1 MTSSE
6 FEHIAGRLRQR
17 VLKVGLDFF
26 GNREDAEDAAQDA
39 MVQLWRY
46 LEHIDAERNVE
57 ALAVKVAKNC
67 CVSLYRKQQ
76 RTTDITQIDPHV
88 LRHHANSTSPQEQLE
103 AADTQR
109 ILSEALN
116 LLTPRERQLFEMR
129 KEEGLSI
136 DEISE
141 QTGIPKSSVTVMVS
155 VARKKVFTELKRRM
169 KQ

>member
-67 CVSLYRKQQ
+67 CVSLYSIQQ
-76 RTTDITQIDPHV
+76 RTTDITQIDAHV
-88 LRHHANSTSPQEQLE
+88 LRHHGNSTSPQ
-103 AADTQR
+103 
-109 ILSEALN
+109 
-116 LLTPRERQLFEMR
+116 
-129 KEEGLSI
+129 
-136 DEISE
+136 
-141 QTGIPKSSVTVMVS
+141 
-155 VARKKVFTELKRRM
+155 
-169 KQ
+169 